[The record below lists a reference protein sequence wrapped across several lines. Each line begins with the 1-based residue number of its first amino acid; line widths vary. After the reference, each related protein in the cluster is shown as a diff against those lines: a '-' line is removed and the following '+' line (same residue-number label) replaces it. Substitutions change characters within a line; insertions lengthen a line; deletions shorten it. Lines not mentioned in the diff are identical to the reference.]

1 MIFHWRVSV
10 SAPDKSAST
19 QTPKACGEGNL
30 PRAAGKRD
38 PRLQRPGVLLLGY
51 RINEVKN
58 EH

>member
-30 PRAAGKRD
+30 SRAAGNRD
-38 PRLQRPGVLLLGY
+38 PRPESRGFFMDNSISKVA
-51 RINEVKN
+51 
-58 EH
+58 